1 MVALEFN
8 QDAVDRDLPQQFL
21 RLKRMMDESWAI
33 AGPKRH
39 VLAILMPLGEA
50 STAEGF
56 IARLEVDPAQTKH
69 WPRPGGHLPTPAA
82 ARRFRAGH
90 CPCCKNFCN
99 SPMLSTKWGLWA
111 IVMELTAW
119 AGPVL
124 LDGHSDAALLSYLLA
139 HAAACVLLAVF
150 TLPLLSAEQSRPR
163 MPMLALMAVCSY
175 AVPLAGFIGVFLG
188 TLVLRLYRAARPIED
203 FQSVHLPEFDLHQRI
218 QSGFRQTGLRAV
230 LGNSEVP
237 ARSRMRAMV
246 ALQHMPGRI
255 SSPLLRNVLNDSS
268 EDLRLLAY
276 GMLDALE
283 RNISRSIDKELDICA
298 RPKKRGADPL
308 GPTGLQAAE
317 KLSALYWEL
326 VYQNPAQG
334 DMRNYAIS
342 ESLRFCERVLAQQ
355 PQHPSTTCAAVC
367 CCTRWAAWT
376 KPSRPTPAPSSL
388 ACPRH
393 GCCLTLPS

>member
-1 MVALEFN
+1 
-8 QDAVDRDLPQQFL
+8 
-21 RLKRMMDESWAI
+21 
-33 AGPKRH
+33 
-39 VLAILMPLGEA
+39 
-50 STAEGF
+50 
-56 IARLEVDPAQTKH
+56 
-69 WPRPGGHLPTPAA
+69 
-82 ARRFRAGH
+82 
-90 CPCCKNFCN
+90 
-99 SPMLSTKWGLWA
+99 MLSTKWGLWA

-188 TLVLRLYRAARPIED
+188 TLVLRVYRAARPIED

-230 LGNSEVP
+230 LSNSEVP

-246 ALQHMPGRI
+246 ALQHMSGRI

-283 RNISRSIDKELDICA
+283 RNISRSIDKELDTLREA
-298 RPKKRGADPL
+298 EEKEGADPL

-326 VYQNPAQG
+326 VYQELVQG
-334 DMRNYAIS
+334 DLREHAIR
-342 ESLRFCERVLAQQ
+342 ESLRHCEAVLQAQPENAPLHMRRGRLLHALRRPQEAQESYEAASRLGLPATRVLPYQAQLCFERGDYAQ
-355 PQHPSTTCAAVC
+355 ARALVHALGPWDALP
-367 CCTRWAAWT
+367 RL
-376 KPSRPTPAPSSL
+376 RPVIEYWNAP
-388 ACPRH
+388 
-393 GCCLTLPS
+393 

>member
-1 MVALEFN
+1 
-8 QDAVDRDLPQQFL
+8 
-21 RLKRMMDESWAI
+21 
-33 AGPKRH
+33 
-39 VLAILMPLGEA
+39 
-50 STAEGF
+50 
-56 IARLEVDPAQTKH
+56 
-69 WPRPGGHLPTPAA
+69 
-82 ARRFRAGH
+82 
-90 CPCCKNFCN
+90 
-99 SPMLSTKWGLWA
+99 
-111 IVMELTAW
+111 
-119 AGPVL
+119 
-124 LDGHSDAALLSYLLA
+124 
-139 HAAACVLLAVF
+139 
-150 TLPLLSAEQSRPR
+150 
-163 MPMLALMAVCSY
+163 MLALMAVCSY

-188 TLVLRLYRAARPIED
+188 TLVLRVYRAARPIED

-283 RNISRSIDKELDICA
+283 RNISRSIDKELDTLREA
-298 RPKKRGADPL
+298 EEKEGADPL

-326 VYQNPAQG
+326 VYQNLAQG

-355 PQHPSTTCAAVC
+355 PQHPQHNLRRGLLLHALGRMDEAEQAYARAQQLGLPA
-367 CCTRWAAWT
+367 TRVLPYLAELSFEQRDFAKTRQLMQQLDEWSAL
-376 KPSRPTPAPSSL
+376 PRLRPVIDYWSA
-388 ACPRH
+388 R
-393 GCCLTLPS
+393 

>member
-1 MVALEFN
+1 
-8 QDAVDRDLPQQFL
+8 
-21 RLKRMMDESWAI
+21 
-33 AGPKRH
+33 
-39 VLAILMPLGEA
+39 
-50 STAEGF
+50 
-56 IARLEVDPAQTKH
+56 
-69 WPRPGGHLPTPAA
+69 
-82 ARRFRAGH
+82 
-90 CPCCKNFCN
+90 
-99 SPMLSTKWGLWA
+99 MLSTKWGLWA

-124 LDGHSDAALLSYLLA
+124 LDGYSDAALLSYLLA

-188 TLVLRLYRAARPIED
+188 TLVLRVYRAARPIED

-218 QSGFRQTGLRAV
+218 QSGFWQTGLRAV

-283 RNISRSIDKELDICA
+283 RNISRSID
-298 RPKKRGADPL
+298 PL

-326 VYQNPAQG
+326 VYQNLAQG

-342 ESLRFCERVLAQQ
+342 ESLRYCERVLAQQ
-355 PQHPSTTCAAVC
+355 PQHPQHNLRRGLLLHALGRMDEAEQAYARAQQLGLPA
-367 CCTRWAAWT
+367 TRVLPYLAELSFEQRDFAKTRQLMQQLDEWSAL
-376 KPSRPTPAPSSL
+376 PRLRPVIDYWSA
-388 ACPRH
+388 R
-393 GCCLTLPS
+393 

>member
-1 MVALEFN
+1 M
-8 QDAVDRDLPQQFL
+8 
-21 RLKRMMDESWAI
+21 
-33 AGPKRH
+33 
-39 VLAILMPLGEA
+39 
-50 STAEGF
+50 
-56 IARLEVDPAQTKH
+56 
-69 WPRPGGHLPTPAA
+69 
-82 ARRFRAGH
+82 
-90 CPCCKNFCN
+90 
-99 SPMLSTKWGLWA
+99 
-111 IVMELTAW
+111 
-119 AGPVL
+119 L
-124 LDGHSDAALLSYLLA
+124 LDGYSDAALLSYLLA

-283 RNISRSIDKELDICA
+283 RNISRSIDKELDILREA
-298 RPKKRGADPL
+298 EEKRGRPL

-317 KLSALYWEL
+317 NCRRCTGNWCTRTWRRATCATTPSVNPCASASGCWRS
-326 VYQNPAQG
+326 N
-334 DMRNYAIS
+334 RS
-342 ESLRFCERVLAQQ
+342 T
-355 PQHPSTTCAAVC
+355 PSTTCAAVC

-393 GCCLTLPS
+393 GCCLTCRAEL